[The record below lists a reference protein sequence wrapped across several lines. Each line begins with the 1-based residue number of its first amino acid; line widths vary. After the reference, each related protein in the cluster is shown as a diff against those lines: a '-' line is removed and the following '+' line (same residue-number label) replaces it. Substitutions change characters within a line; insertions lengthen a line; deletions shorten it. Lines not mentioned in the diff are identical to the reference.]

1 MSSEENSKVLRDRIE
16 FVLKIAKDNLVG
28 NLILGAYG
36 CGVFGQSPIE
46 VATIF
51 KELLETK
58 YTCFDKVIF
67 AIPDKYG
74 ENNKAFEKVFKELIL
89 VGKLENLKDDEEI
102 KQRIFKRI
110 Y

>member
-1 MSSEENSKVLRDRIE
+1 MDFI
-16 FVLKIAKDNLVG
+16 LKIAKDNLVG
-28 NLILGAYG
+28 TLILGAGG
-36 CGVFGQSPIE
+36 CGVFGQDPVE

-74 ENNKAFEKVFKELIL
+74 ENYKAFEKVFKEVI
-89 VGKLENLKDDEEI
+89 
-102 KQRIFKRI
+102 
-110 Y
+110 